1 VGRGRRGREV
11 DVKRSMAWWLI
22 VSMLAGG
29 ALVGCGGD
37 KPDCKKGKPCG
48 QTCIDKDDTCH
59 K

>member
-1 VGRGRRGREV
+1 MRRV
-11 DVKRSMAWWLI
+11 MAGWALASFLI
-22 VSMLAGG
+22 GGVLA
-29 ALVGCGGD
+29 GCGGD